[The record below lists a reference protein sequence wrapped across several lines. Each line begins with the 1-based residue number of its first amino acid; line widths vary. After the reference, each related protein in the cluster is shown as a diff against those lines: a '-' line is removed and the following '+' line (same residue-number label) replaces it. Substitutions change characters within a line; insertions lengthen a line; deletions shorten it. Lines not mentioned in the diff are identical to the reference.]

1 MFTITQIQRPFRFL
15 LLLGAGLF
23 SAVVVAQPTC
33 SFSLGNDTT
42 VCQGQS
48 VPLQAPPGF
57 SSYLWSTGDL
67 GDNISVNASGVYWCQ
82 ISYPS
87 AELITNGNFSGGNT
101 GFTSDFTS
109 STNLQVVGNY
119 YVGTNAAD
127 YHPLFAGSG
136 TGNLMIVNA
145 GPASALDNVWCQTVS
160 VCGGQTYTFS
170 YWTLSVSNSTPAR
183 LQWHIDGTALGPQVT
198 LPIWANGW
206 QNVTQTWTTAPGQ
219 TSATVCLRAMSGDA
233 VGNDFGLD
241 DISLTGTVVLTDDI
255 LVTVTPLP
263 VVDLG
268 PDATLCTGQ
277 SLTLDAAV
285 PGGTYLWQDGS
296 TGSSFPVTGPGNY
309 NVTVTANNCSASDAI
324 TVAYDPS
331 PAVDL
336 GPDTTLCTGQ
346 TLLLN
351 ASNPS
356 ASYTWQDGSGNSSFN
371 VSAPGIYSVNV
382 QMNNCFASDLIEVFY
397 SPLPVVDIGPDTA
410 LCAGQALL
418 LDATTP
424 NASYVWQDNSTNAT
438 FNVTTG
444 GMYSV
449 DVTVNGCST
458 TDMIN
463 VSYNPLPIVDLG
475 PDQTVCPGSNVLLDA
490 TAPGATYLWQD
501 GALTPTYTAF
511 TPGLYSVDVTL
522 NNCTSSDAFTLSHYV
537 LQTVDL
543 GPDITICQGATTS
556 LSALI
561 PGATFLW
568 STGELTNSITVGNA
582 GIHWVDAT
590 LNGCVVRDSI
600 TVSVTPLPVVDLGS
614 DVSLCQGSTT
624 TLTALVPGATFVWN
638 TGELTNSITVGNAGI
653 YWVDATLNGCTGRDS
668 IAVSVTLLPVVD
680 LGPDVSFCQGSTT
693 SLTALVPGATFL
705 WNTGEL
711 TNSITIGTAGT
722 YWVQATQG
730 TCTATDSIVVTVAPA
745 PVVDLGVDQTLCNGT
760 SATLDAT
767 WPGAS
772 YLWSNGAVTP

>member
-48 VPLQAPPGF
+48 VALQAPPGF

-109 STNLQVVGNY
+109 STKLQVVGNY
-119 YVGTNAAD
+119 YVG
-127 YHPLFAGSG
+127 
-136 TGNLMIVNA
+136 
-145 GPASALDNVWCQTVS
+145 TVS

-397 SPLPVVDIGPDTA
+397 SPLPARTPRYA
-410 LCAGQALL
+410 LA
-418 LDATTP
+418 
-424 NASYVWQDNSTNAT
+424 
-438 FNVTTG
+438 
-444 GMYSV
+444 
-449 DVTVNGCST
+449 
-458 TDMIN
+458 
-463 VSYNPLPIVDLG
+463 
-475 PDQTVCPGSNVLLDA
+475 
-490 TAPGATYLWQD
+490 
-501 GALTPTYTAF
+501 
-511 TPGLYSVDVTL
+511 
-522 NNCTSSDAFTLSHYV
+522 
-537 LQTVDL
+537 
-543 GPDITICQGATTS
+543 
-556 LSALI
+556 
-561 PGATFLW
+561 
-568 STGELTNSITVGNA
+568 
-582 GIHWVDAT
+582 
-590 LNGCVVRDSI
+590 
-600 TVSVTPLPVVDLGS
+600 
-614 DVSLCQGSTT
+614 
-624 TLTALVPGATFVWN
+624 
-638 TGELTNSITVGNAGI
+638 
-653 YWVDATLNGCTGRDS
+653 
-668 IAVSVTLLPVVD
+668 
-680 LGPDVSFCQGSTT
+680 
-693 SLTALVPGATFL
+693 
-705 WNTGEL
+705 
-711 TNSITIGTAGT
+711 
-722 YWVQATQG
+722 
-730 TCTATDSIVVTVAPA
+730 
-745 PVVDLGVDQTLCNGT
+745 
-760 SATLDAT
+760 
-767 WPGAS
+767 
-772 YLWSNGAVTP
+772 